1 MFFKRLLLS
10 GLLLLSLK
18 CLALPFSVVPLS
30 GHPLP
35 TIVTQ
40 NSPVFAYYTVKN
52 NTSRPRSGIYVAY
65 LPKNVSQVTTGTV
78 PNLCG
83 QTFSLAPQASCT
95 LQLSVSG
102 VVSSNNPDPHQHLF
116 ICLPGAKTCAGT
128 LFSLNVAASGWIDTG
143 LNAGSGSNI
152 NALATSGSAVYVGGD
167 DNQNYPAFWTYLN
180 GSWQLTNPAS
190 LTTGSSASIATINP
204 TTDIQ
209 GPLLY
214 LGTTGMTKSWVFK
227 YQNLMSTDTNLPSSG
242 ADYLSSLEVSA
253 LDTLTNTLYVAGY
266 GSITNGTSQPGGY
279 LFHYEA
285 NNGWTL
291 DVNPATNTLI
301 FSSFSDMLF
310 STQTNALYVSG
321 YGTSGGRIGPIV
333 AKFSIEAQSWSTLII
348 ASIFTTQA
356 ISINSIALDASG
368 NLFAGGINRNNL
380 GLVWQHNPDDTWSAL
395 SAIPLARNILSLQF
409 NAQGILFAAG
419 LGTDGSGY
427 VWQYNQQQNQWTT
440 LPMARNKG
448 IYTIAFDANQNLYA
462 LGLNSVNAPMV
473 LMYPS

>member
-30 GHPLP
+30 GHSLP

-40 NSPVFAYYTVKN
+40 NSPVFAYYTVTNK
-52 NTSRPRSGIYVAY
+52 TSRSLSGIYVAY
-65 LPKNVSQVTTGTV
+65 LPINVSQVTTGTV

-83 QTFSLAPQASCT
+83 QTFSLAPKASCT

-102 VVSSNNPDPHQHLF
+102 VVSSNDPDPHQHLF

-152 NALATSGSAVYVGGD
+152 NALATSGSTVYVGGD

-204 TTDIQ
+204 TTNIQ

-214 LGTTGMTKSWVFK
+214 LGTTGMTTSWVFQ
-227 YQNLMSTDTNLPSSG
+227 YQNQTSTNTDLPSDG
-242 ADYLSSLEVSA
+242 ANYLSSLQVSA

-266 GSITNGTSQPGGY
+266 GSITNGTPQPGGY
-279 LFHYEA
+279 LFYNA
-285 NNGWTL
+285 NHWTL
-291 DVNPATNTLI
+291 ATNPAQGILI

-310 STQTNALYVSG
+310 SAQTNALYVSG
-321 YGTSGGRIGPIV
+321 YGTDHTQIGPIV
-333 AKFSIEAQSWSTLII
+333 AKYSIGDETWSTLSI
-348 ASIFTTQA
+348 APIFTTQA
-356 ISINSIALDASG
+356 ISINSIALDVSG

-380 GLVWQHNPDDTWSAL
+380 GLVLQHNPDDSWSAL
-395 SAIPLARNILSLQF
+395 PAIPLARNILSLQF

-427 VWQYNQQQNQWTT
+427 VWQYNQQQNQWIT